1 MKTILLTK
9 PEGWTYQAMVP
20 EDFRYRKVLL
30 QDTGI
35 DRTEH
40 EVAVISD
47 RQTVERKLRY
57 FRIRKVF
64 YVGDC
69 GIGCRPLFVFN

>member
-1 MKTILLTK
+1 MKTILLAK

-40 EVAVISD
+40 EVAELAEVYIAIAREH
-47 RQTVERKLRY
+47 RQAVLSLPE
-57 FRIRKVF
+57 
-64 YVGDC
+64 
-69 GIGCRPLFVFN
+69 